1 MGSVIVPFLKDDA
14 FLADV
19 DAACTSQPDALHLW
33 WLGQSGYLVIYGQI
47 RILLDPYLSDSLT
60 KKYAATDKPHTRM
73 TERVIAPELLT
84 QITVVTSSHNH
95 TDHLDAETLLPIFA
109 TNPDAVLVLPEAN
122 VKFASER
129 LGWQTDDLRLME
141 VEVGNTVR
149 IPGVLVTTRIPGVLV
164 TAVPAAH
171 EELLPCYAGFIL
183 ELGPW
188 TIYHSGDT
196 IPYEGMEALLAL
208 YSPTLALLP
217 INGRLPERHVSGNLW
232 GDEAATLAKAIGAK
246 LAIPGHYELF
256 TFNTEPPELFV
267 STCERIGQPY
277 RVLRAG
283 ERVSLIE

>member
-1 MGSVIVPFLKDDA
+1 MIVPFLKDAA

-19 DAACTSQPDALHLW
+19 DAACASQPEALHLW
-33 WLGQSGYLVIYGQI
+33 WLGQSGYLVIHGQT
-47 RILLDPYLSDSLT
+47 RLLLDPYLSDSLT
-60 KKYAATDKPHTRM
+60 EKYAATDKPHTRL

-84 QITVVTSSHNH
+84 QISLITSSHNH

-109 TNPDAVLVLPEAN
+109 TNPEAVLVLPEAN
-122 VKFASER
+122 TKFASER
-129 LGWQTDDLRLME
+129 LGWQTDDLRLRD
-141 VEVGNTVR
+141 VEVGNTVKHS
-149 IPGVLVTTRIPGVLV
+149 GVYV

-171 EELLPCYAGFIL
+171 EDLLPCYAGFIIAI
-183 ELGPW
+183 GPW
-188 TIYHSGDT
+188 ALYHSGDT

-246 LAIPGHYELF
+246 LAIPGHYEMF
-256 TFNTEPPELFV
+256 SFNTESPELFIA
-267 STCERIGQPY
+267 TCERLGQPY

-283 ERVSLIE
+283 ERLTLN

>member
-1 MGSVIVPFLKDDA
+1 
-14 FLADV
+14 
-19 DAACTSQPDALHLW
+19 
-33 WLGQSGYLVIYGQI
+33 
-47 RILLDPYLSDSLT
+47 
-60 KKYAATDKPHTRM
+60 M

-122 VKFASER
+122 LAFASER
-129 LGWQTDDLRLME
+129 LGWQTDDLRLIAVRPHDRAE
-141 VEVGNTVR
+141 FDGVR
-149 IPGVLVTTRIPGVLV
+149 IMP
-164 TAVPAAH
+164 VPAAH
-171 EELLPCYAGFIL
+171 EDLLPCYSGYMIN
-183 ELGPW
+183 LGPW
-188 TIYHSGDT
+188 MIYHSGDT
-196 IPYEGMEALLAL
+196 IPYEGMEALLAP

-217 INGRLPERHVSGNLW
+217 INGRLPERRVSGNLW
-232 GDEAATLAKAIGAK
+232 GDEAAQLAKAIGAK